1 MTNIGSTL
9 QFILWLYTMVLIA
22 RVVLDY
28 IRLFARSWQPRGV
41 MLLLAESI
49 YSLTDPPLRF
59 VRRFIPPLR
68 LGSAYLDLSFLVVFF
83 AVSMVMRLIPRFF

>member
-1 MTNIGSTL
+1 MASLGSTL
-9 QFILWLYTMVLIA
+9 QFIIWIYTMVLIA

-28 IRLFARSWQPRGV
+28 IRLFARAWQPRGV
-41 MLLLAESI
+41 VLLFAESI

-68 LGSAYLDLSFLVVFF
+68 LGSAYLDLSFLVVFI
-83 AVSMVMRLIPRFF
+83 ALSMLMRVIPLFF